1 MTRSWK
7 FVTIL
12 GAAGLALNVV
22 AFAALT
28 VFFYSG
34 PAWNIAYAH

>member
-1 MTRSWK
+1 MNRSWK

-12 GAAGLALNVV
+12 GAAGLALNIA

-28 VFFYSG
+28 AFFYSG
-34 PAWNIAYAH
+34 AYGSVAYAH